1 MAGSLARPRTVR
13 AREQRGRSSRRR
25 AGPRARDDPRNRA
38 SPLRTHPRGS
48 RAHPDR
54 GRDPAARAGS
64 CAGRAY
70 RGHPERHPR
79 LWQPDHR
86 PTQGRGSHRQVSAG
100 PALSATETTPE
111 VEEIEEVDVALAP
124 PWITILHNCDCHTF
138 EDVVKQLI
146 KAIACSEDRAW
157 EIAWEVHNTGKSVV
171 KVGPETECV
180 RVGNI
185 LGAIGLIVTVA
196 QS

>member
-1 MAGSLARPRTVR
+1 M
-13 AREQRGRSSRRR
+13 
-25 AGPRARDDPRNRA
+25 
-38 SPLRTHPRGS
+38 
-48 RAHPDR
+48 
-54 GRDPAARAGS
+54 
-64 CAGRAY
+64 
-70 RGHPERHPR
+70 
-79 LWQPDHR
+79 
-86 PTQGRGSHRQVSAG
+86 SAG
-100 PALSATETTPE
+100 PTLHATETTPQ
-111 VEEIEEVDVALAP
+111 VEETEEIDVALAP

-157 EIAWEVHNTGKSVV
+157 EIAWEVHNTGKAVV

-185 LGAIGLIVTVA
+185 LAATGLVVTVT

>member
-1 MAGSLARPRTVR
+1 VIAGLT
-13 AREQRGRSSRRR
+13 
-25 AGPRARDDPRNRA
+25 
-38 SPLRTHPRGS
+38 LH
-48 RAHPDR
+48 
-54 GRDPAARAGS
+54 
-64 CAGRAY
+64 
-70 RGHPERHPR
+70 
-79 LWQPDHR
+79 
-86 PTQGRGSHRQVSAG
+86 
-100 PALSATETTPE
+100 ATETTPQ

-157 EIAWEVHNTGKSVV
+157 EIAWEVHNTGKAVV

-185 LGAIGLIVTVA
+185 LAATGLVVTVT

>member
-1 MAGSLARPRTVR
+1 MT
-13 AREQRGRSSRRR
+13 
-25 AGPRARDDPRNRA
+25 AGP
-38 SPLRTHPRGS
+38 TG
-48 RAHPDR
+48 
-54 GRDPAARAGS
+54 
-64 CAGRAY
+64 
-70 RGHPERHPR
+70 
-79 LWQPDHR
+79 
-86 PTQGRGSHRQVSAG
+86 PTLH
-100 PALSATETTPE
+100 ATETTPQ

-157 EIAWEVHNTGKSVV
+157 EIAWEVHNTGKAVV

-185 LGAIGLIVTVA
+185 LAATGLVVTVT

>member
-1 MAGSLARPRTVR
+1 M
-13 AREQRGRSSRRR
+13 
-25 AGPRARDDPRNRA
+25 
-38 SPLRTHPRGS
+38 
-48 RAHPDR
+48 
-54 GRDPAARAGS
+54 
-64 CAGRAY
+64 
-70 RGHPERHPR
+70 
-79 LWQPDHR
+79 
-86 PTQGRGSHRQVSAG
+86 SAG
-100 PALSATETTPE
+100 PTLHATETTPQ

-124 PWITILHNCDCHTF
+124 PWMTILHNCDCHTF

-157 EIAWEVHNTGKSVV
+157 EIAWEVHNTGKAVV

-185 LGAIGLIVTVA
+185 LAATGLVVTVT

>member
-1 MAGSLARPRTVR
+1 MIVGLGAY
-13 AREQRGRSSRRR
+13 
-25 AGPRARDDPRNRA
+25 
-38 SPLRTHPRGS
+38 
-48 RAHPDR
+48 
-54 GRDPAARAGS
+54 AA
-64 CAGRAY
+64 
-70 RGHPERHPR
+70 
-79 LWQPDHR
+79 Q
-86 PTQGRGSHRQVSAG
+86 
-100 PALSATETTPE
+100 TTPGA
-111 VEEIEEVDVALAP
+111 EESEEVAVALAP

-157 EIAWEVHNTGKSVV
+157 EIAWEVHNTGKAVV

-185 LGAIGLIVTVA
+185 LAATGLIVTVT